1 MRKTIEINNIKEK
14 INGIILNSE
23 DNQKE
28 VRESLGLLLEE
39 ILMETNNYK
48 GFKYLTKKDM
58 ELSYSGTTVGINDD
72 QKGKTLFEGTD
83 STRIYYY

>member
-1 MRKTIEINNIKEK
+1 MRKTIAVSSVKEK

-39 ILMETNNYK
+39 ILMETKNYK

-72 QKGKTLFEGTD
+72 QKDKTLFEGTD
-83 STRIYYY
+83 HTRICYY